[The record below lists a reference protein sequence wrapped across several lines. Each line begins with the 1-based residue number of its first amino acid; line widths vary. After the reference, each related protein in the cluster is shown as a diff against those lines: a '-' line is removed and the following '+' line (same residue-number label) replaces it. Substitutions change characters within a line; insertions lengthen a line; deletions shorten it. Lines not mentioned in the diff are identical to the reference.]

1 MKVILAIKTACD
13 TGNSVLA
20 GRIADFLRIK
30 LKYNYN
36 QVCAAFV
43 EHGKCTADEFES
55 MMQYADYSEH
65 GYI

>member
-1 MKVILAIKTACD
+1 MKLPTAIKTACE

-20 GRIADFLRIK
+20 GRIADFLRFKVK
-30 LKYNYN
+30 LNYN
-36 QVCAAFV
+36 QVCTAFV
-43 EHGKCTADEFES
+43 EHGNITADEFES

>member
-1 MKVILAIKTACD
+1 MQIEPRQ
-13 TGNSVLA
+13 NSGSSLPKS
-20 GRIADFLRIK
+20 I
-30 LKYNYN
+30 
-36 QVCAAFV
+36 VCAAFV